1 MLRRSAHA
9 ITATV
14 LFLFVNFP
22 APAQDSGSTEPKS
35 DDAALCFSTTIR
47 NSETKWFRRQLGI
60 ISICIP
66 ESMVRKRSKG
76 CTDTCYIFENDDLF
90 FDIDF
95 SVSAWRPTLEKR
107 YPSFS
112 AASKLIDGRQA
123 SVWSFNDTGKY
134 KYAAGVNFILGRGQI
149 GMGAYLF
156 SKTSDPKPIADRMF
170 NSIKFVKIPQ

>member
-14 LFLFVNFP
+14 LLLLVNLP
-22 APAQDSGSTEPKS
+22 SHAQDSNIEPKN
-35 DDAALCFSTTIR
+35 DDAALCFRTTIR
-47 NSETKWFRRQLGI
+47 NSETKWFRRELGI

-112 AASKLIDGRQA
+112 GLHTTS
-123 SVWSFNDTGKY
+123 SVETTQRK
-134 KYAAGVNFILGRGQI
+134 
-149 GMGAYLF
+149 
-156 SKTSDPKPIADRMF
+156 
-170 NSIKFVKIPQ
+170 